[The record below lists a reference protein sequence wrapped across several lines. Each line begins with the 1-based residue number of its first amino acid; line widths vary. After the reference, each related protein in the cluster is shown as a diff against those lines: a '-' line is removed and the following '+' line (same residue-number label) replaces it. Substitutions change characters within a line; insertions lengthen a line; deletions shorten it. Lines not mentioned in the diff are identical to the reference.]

1 MNYAI
6 VPVIDVYELED
17 ALTLQYGREI
27 FEEHEGLD
35 TIIFNGE
42 ENNRSFRTFHFSAHW
57 DYAHP
62 VKKLLHGYLKDIFPN
77 YDCCII
83 TCEW

>member
-1 MNYAI
+1 MNYAV

-17 ALTLQYGREI
+17 AIRLQYGNEI
-27 FEEHEGLD
+27 FEEHEGFD

-42 ENNRSFRTFHFSAHW
+42 ENNRSFRTFNFSAHW
-57 DYAHP
+57 KYEHP
-62 VKKLLHGYLKDIFPN
+62 VKELVHGYLKDIFPT
-77 YDCCII
+77 YDYCII

>member
-1 MNYAI
+1 MKHAI
-6 VPVIDVYELED
+6 LPVIDVYELEE
-17 ALTLQYGREI
+17 ALTLQYSREI

-42 ENNRSFRTFHFSAHW
+42 ENNRSFRTFHLSTNW
-57 DYAHP
+57 EYTHP
-62 VKKLLHGYLKDIFPN
+62 VMELLHGYLKDIFPN
-77 YDCCII
+77 YDRCII